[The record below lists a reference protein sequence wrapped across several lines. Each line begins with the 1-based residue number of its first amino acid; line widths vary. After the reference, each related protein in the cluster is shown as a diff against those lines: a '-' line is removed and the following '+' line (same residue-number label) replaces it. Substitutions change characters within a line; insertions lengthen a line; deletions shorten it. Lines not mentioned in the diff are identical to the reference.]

1 MALSQALGWLCEPPK
16 RNFTLSGL
24 LRRGWPG
31 FADVVLLPKI
41 WELGRA
47 ARLVERVIFW
57 GGGLAGIIYYGDL
70 PLVSPGKP
78 ADFTDA
84 LVLLAIVKVIAVLVG
99 LVVQLSLKL
108 VAYLVGGFERVV
120 PR

>member
-24 LRRGWPG
+24 LRKGWPG

-57 GGGLAGIIYYGDL
+57 GGGLAGAKWFPSPATGPVTEAETSLGDVPTNNPVTGA
-70 PLVSPGKP
+70 PL
-78 ADFTDA
+78 
-84 LVLLAIVKVIAVLVG
+84 
-99 LVVQLSLKL
+99 
-108 VAYLVGGFERVV
+108 
-120 PR
+120 